1 MRTATGASPRAT
13 RAPAAAANAAS
24 TQHRSGGE
32 DLGANWKSALCV
44 TSLYDS
50 YVQLQQENDALKL
63 QVQEVQLQKNEL
75 LAARQNNNKK
85 QRRLLPVSPR
95 KGGEQP
101 EHDGDRDD
109 NEYDEDD
116 EDTARYAQLQREIQL
131 LRAEKEQMELV
142 HTQDR
147 KQSEAQLQ
155 EYKTQYN
162 ELAEK
167 YQVRYALDPNGAK
180 RVALAVQTL
189 QEALEKV
196 VHEKEELGLRY
207 NKLQQLYNRLQQ
219 EQSQCLESLQVQ
231 VQQLE
236 LKRNESAKKTVV
248 GVLHKWYSGQLAFAW
263 QQWTARTVDE
273 KRKEIEKHERDAIQS
288 QVKAKEKTQ
297 RSQRASKFLLKCLQ
311 NSTQR
316 MFVVWKH
323 VVQQKR
329 DACIQI
335 SAFQRQSAL
344 STAEMCFSRWKRDTQ
359 RQSSHRLGLKRLNRV
374 LRLHKA
380 RVAWKKWTVE
390 VFVNQRIFDLQQQHK
405 TLSEQ
410 LLVLKTE
417 LPATKSQLT
426 AAKQDNEQLAAR
438 YNDERL
444 RLEIKVHEKHS
455 IETELLKRFSS
466 FFTKQNSRQLLQS
479 VVREWK
485 ARVTN
490 QNAVHKRIKWAH
502 DSLQTVKLRKSVIRW
517 HVTIRDQRRYVQVVS
532 QFLTRMRHVGALQAL
547 NAWKTYVSGKK
558 EREALVRKVVHRM
571 THKQIVSCFERWY
584 KFKTQRREMRMALE
598 VVSTRMARVK
608 LSSGFTTWK
617 QLSSALAAAE
627 ALSRQQE
634 LQRDWELRLE
644 QAKMDTILVRRYLL
658 HWRLKVHKLKA
669 SKKLALRTLSRW
681 RNGLLARVFADWQC
695 FRFEQQR
702 QRELIS
708 RWLRRSTVAALQ
720 SAWLK
725 WHKQLILKSQ
735 QELLARVREQH
746 AHDITLLEN
755 EIAQLHCAHQNL
767 VASRAETTQNLQL
780 QLENAQR
787 EAYIEVQRQERF
799 ANALMKIASQKERL
813 ELTLQWFR
821 QWRSQ
826 VTTIKINRQRVL
838 GFVHNGET
846 QRLSTV
852 FHRWNQLRRQ
862 RVLLTKAV
870 KRLRSFMDQYRAI
883 QSFRAWQERMQSTRS
898 VRHFQLSF
906 QQRATQRLCRE
917 VLRQWHKAARAHF
930 LIRRTSERIWLFS
943 VHLRVKD
950 LFFKWKAISRHEH
963 FMESKSKKKE
973 LLQSIHSRV
982 FSRWT
987 SCSLKVVF
995 DAWTRAVKRAQRGK
1009 RAENKLVFM
1018 RKMHLLSSSFQ
1029 QIRYHV
1035 ALKRK
1040 QCRWMR
1046 KWCEKHAVKAQL
1058 RVFTLW
1064 KVTHVRL
1071 QRHEIDTLRSIRD
1084 QLDAELLKSK
1094 DEAAFLT
1101 QASLENEAKLEQA
1114 LKLVA
1119 GSESV
1124 IQRQCSVTLLQ
1135 KHFDSWK
1142 AYLRQSQTQV
1152 RMTERLA
1159 SGVSKQRLFATFKA
1173 WKRTWSAKQSKRM
1186 IAEAWSDRR
1195 AQALLA
1201 KAFYAWSQR
1210 VKNLLRLRRKLKA
1223 ITRKRETRRKRDT
1236 LRGWCSQ
1243 ARLRAALSV
1252 SVPRLNE
1259 IARKVQLHN
1268 GIATWR
1274 LMITA
1279 KKRRESMELEKQ
1291 RRIVE
1296 FITGRSGWNVERV
1309 FRSWRAFAAAKRVK
1323 YAQLKQCVFKEWT
1336 LRTKRLRSQRRLLW
1350 AMHRHFTVYYL
1361 RVAVARWRNQI
1372 HASMLA
1378 ALQRSNAAQAQ
1389 QIERVNHELA
1399 AKGALVQQAQATA
1412 AACDERVARLEGLL
1426 SSSSTGAAQLQRQH
1440 VRDVAL
1446 LRLALQKL
1454 VSRQVLVAFTRWKAQ
1469 NKVICDQGD
1478 ALLRLEHTLRR
1489 KQRTL
1494 AFAAWKSKIYRASRL
1509 KIIQQR
1515 VTKSCLQTVV
1525 NTWKSYCKRQLRIK
1539 VLLVRLCVTAAV
1551 QKEQSTL
1558 TVCGAFRLLQKHAVM
1573 IQTARDLALL
1583 KDKVDRD
1590 ARSTRTSR
1598 KQLLLAKWSWRA
1610 YTARLQDLH
1619 RFFSQCRGVA
1629 STKQRQQHN
1638 RVLQELTAK
1647 LEKVNQ
1653 EIQLAH
1659 QERSNAS
1666 ELEINE
1672 RAVIN
1677 SSLSG
1682 LRALFRQLAQVSS
1695 TRELFGKVA
1704 STFPQILHGSAGTS
1718 VSTEIYSV
1726 A

>member
-13 RAPAAAANAAS
+13 RAPAATTTAAS
-24 TQHRSGGE
+24 TQHRGGRE

-63 QVQEVQLQKNEL
+63 QVQKNEL
-75 LAARQNNNKK
+75 LTARQSNSKK
-85 QRRLLPVSPR
+85 QRQLLPASLR

-101 EHDGDRDD
+101 EHDSDRDD
-109 NEYDEDD
+109 SEYDEDD

-142 HTQDR
+142 YTQHR

-189 QEALEKV
+189 QETLERV

-207 NKLQQLYNRLQQ
+207 NKLKQLYNCLQQ
-219 EQSQCLESLQVQ
+219 EQSQSLQSLQAQ

-236 LKRNESAKKTVV
+236 LKRNESAKKTIV
-248 GVLHKWYSGQLAFAW
+248 GALHKWYSGQLAFAW
-263 QQWTARTVDE
+263 QQWTARIGDE
-273 KRKEIEKHERDAIQS
+273 KRKETEKHERDAIQS
-288 QVKAKEKTQ
+288 QVKAKEKAQ
-297 RSQRASKFLLKCLQ
+297 RSQRASKLLSKCLQ
-311 NSTQR
+311 SSTR
-316 MFVVWKH
+316 RAFVAWKY

-329 DACIQI
+329 DVCVQV
-335 SAFQRQSAL
+335 SAFRRQSAL

-359 RQSSHRLGLKRLNRV
+359 RHSSHRLGLKRLNRV
-374 LRLHKA
+374 LRLYKV
-380 RVAWKKWTVE
+380 RVAWNKWTVE

-405 TLSEQ
+405 ALSEQ

-417 LPATKSQLT
+417 LQATKSQLT

-444 RLEIKVHEKHS
+444 RLETKVHEKHS
-455 IETELLKRFSS
+455 VETELIKRFGS

-485 ARVTN
+485 ARVTSR
-490 QNAVHKRIKWAH
+490 NAIRKRIKWAH

-517 HVTIRDQRRYVQVVS
+517 HVTIRDQRRYVQVIS

-547 NAWKTYVSGKK
+547 NAWKTYVSSKK
-558 EREALVRKVVHRM
+558 EREALMRKVVHRM
-571 THKQIVSCFERWY
+571 THKQIVSCFERWC
-584 KFKTQRREMRMALE
+584 KFKTQRRGMRIALE
-598 VVSTRMARVK
+598 VVSTRMARAK

-617 QLSSALAAAE
+617 QLSSALAATE
-627 ALSRQQE
+627 ALSRQRE
-634 LQRDWELRLE
+634 LQHDWELRLE
-644 QAKMDTILVRRYLL
+644 QTKMDTILVRRYLL
-658 HWRLKVHKLKA
+658 HWRLKVHKLKI
-669 SKKLALRTLSRW
+669 SKKLTLRTLNRW

-708 RWLRRSTVAALQ
+708 RWFRRSTIAALQ

-735 QELLARVREQH
+735 QELLARVHEQH
-746 AHDITLLEN
+746 THDITLLEN

-767 VASRAETTQNLQL
+767 VASRAETIQNLQL

-787 EAYIEVQRQERF
+787 EAHIEVQRQERL

-821 QWRSQ
+821 QWRIQ
-826 VTTIKINRQRVL
+826 VTTIKINHQRVL
-838 GFVHNGET
+838 DFVNNGKT

-870 KRLRSFMDQYRAI
+870 KLLRSFMDQYRAI
-883 QSFRAWQERMQSTRS
+883 QSFCAWQERMQSTRS
-898 VRHFQLSF
+898 VRHFQSSF
-906 QQRATQRLCRE
+906 QQRATQRLCCE

-950 LFFKWKAISRHEH
+950 LFFRWKAINRHER
-963 FMESKSKKKE
+963 FMESKSKRKE
-973 LLQSIHSRV
+973 LLQFIQWKV

-987 SCSLKVVF
+987 SYSLKAVF
-995 DAWTRAVKRAQRGK
+995 DAWTRAVKRAQREK
-1009 RAENKLVFM
+1009 RAENKLVLM
-1018 RKMHLLSSSFQ
+1018 RKTHLLSSSFQ
-1029 QIRYHV
+1029 QIRYHA
-1035 ALKRK
+1035 ALKRE
-1040 QCRWMR
+1040 QRRWMR
-1046 KWCEKHAVKAQL
+1046 KWCEKRAVKTQL
-1058 RVFTLW
+1058 RAFTLW
-1064 KVTHVRL
+1064 KVIHVRL
-1071 QRHEIDTLRSIRD
+1071 QRQENDTLRSIRD

-1094 DEAAFLT
+1094 DEAALLT
-1101 QASLENEAKLEQA
+1101 QASLENEAKLKQA

-1119 GSESV
+1119 DSETV
-1124 IQRQCSVTLLQ
+1124 IQRQCSATLLQ

-1152 RMTERLA
+1152 RMAERLA
-1159 SGVSKQRLFATFKA
+1159 SGVSKQRLFATFRA

-1186 IAEAWSDRR
+1186 IAEAQSDRR

-1201 KAFYAWSQR
+1201 KVFCAWSQR
-1210 VKNLLRLRRKLKA
+1210 VKDLLRLRRKLKA
-1223 ITRKRETRRKRDT
+1223 ITRKRETRRKRDI

-1243 ARLRAALSV
+1243 ARLRATLSV

-1259 IARKVQLHN
+1259 IARKVQLRN
-1268 GIATWR
+1268 GIAAWR

-1296 FITGRSGWNVERV
+1296 FIMGRSGWNIERV
-1309 FRSWRAFAAAKRVK
+1309 FRSWRAFTVAKRMK
-1323 YAQLKQCVFKEWT
+1323 YANAHQRFDRKCAQLKQCVFKEWT
-1336 LRTKRLRSQRRLLW
+1336 LCTKHSRSQRRLLW

-1372 HASMLA
+1372 HASILT

-1389 QIERVNHELA
+1389 QIERI
-1399 AKGALVQQAQATA
+1399 T
-1412 AACDERVARLEGLL
+1412 RLEGLL

-1440 VRDVAL
+1440 VRDVACTHAL

-1454 VSRQVLVAFTRWKAQ
+1454 VSRQVVVAFTRWKAQ
-1469 NKVICDQGD
+1469 HKAICDQED
-1478 ALLRLEHTLRR
+1478 MLLRLEHTLRR

-1494 AFAAWKSKIYRASRL
+1494 AFAAWKSKTHRASRL
-1509 KIIQQR
+1509 KSIQQR
-1515 VTKSCLQTVV
+1515 ATKSCLKTVV
-1525 NTWKSYCKRQLRIK
+1525 DTWKNYCKRQLRIK

-1558 TVCGAFRLLQKHAVM
+1558 TVCGAFRLLQKHAM
-1573 IQTARDLALL
+1573 MMQTARDLTLL

-1590 ARSTRTSR
+1590 ARSTRTIR

-1619 RFFSQCRGVA
+1619 RFFSQYRGVA

-1638 RVLQELTAK
+1638 QVLQELSTVNHELTAK

-1653 EIQLAH
+1653 EIQLAD
-1659 QERSNAS
+1659 QERRKAS
-1666 ELEINE
+1666 ELEIDE

-1682 LRALFRQLAQVSS
+1682 LQTLFRQLAQVNS
-1695 TRELFGKVA
+1695 THELFGKVA

-1718 VSTEIYSV
+1718 VFTEIYSV